1 MNNPKQNQLK
11 LNLFATPYW
20 IAGFLFLSLITPVKA
35 SDSPNFLG
43 EKISKVSPVQNK
55 LVTGKIVSSSDNMG
69 IPGANVIVK
78 GTNIGTTT
86 DIDGTYTISIPNNNA
101 VLIVSYIGYTSQEVK
116 VGNEKTINISLKND
130 VSTLDEVVVVGF
142 GTQKKTTLTGSV
154 TQVKG
159 DDVLRGKGTSNATLA
174 LQGEVPGLV
183 ITRTSSRPGNEGTNI
198 KIRGDISINGIGPLI
213 LVDGLEIP
221 EWQLATINANDIE
234 SYSVLKDGAAA
245 IYGTKAAG
253 GVILVTTKKGKRGKM
268 KISYNGD
275 TQVNMTGKMPVAGL
289 QAWGQMFLQTLNNDS
304 FSYQDPSGATQQATG
319 TLRLGL
325 SKANFE
331 SIANG
336 TFPVAPNSFFLGSV
350 EHRFADVDQFDAVF
364 GNTISKRHNL
374 SISGGNENATYR
386 TSVSY
391 ADDRSPLSFV
401 YDGAKKYNFRT
412 NITYKVSDLFKT
424 EFNISYDNRIVD
436 EPTLGVGESINDM
449 NIFPL
454 YNPQGQYYDIF
465 GGNNIL
471 SRLDQGGRTITDEKI
486 FRLGGK
492 LILDLDKYVKGLSF
506 TYFGNV
512 SSRNGL
518 RSERKKSV
526 TNYTW
531 DGNLGVTGNT
541 LLNSYIKLY
550 ETRIDFQN
558 HVLQANYAFSIGK
571 NNFSTLLGYTAEL
584 EQTNKYYSARSNMAS
599 DDLDDIITGD
609 ITTQVTGALNNTM
622 TNGSKFSSGSQALG
636 LASYIGKIN
645 YDYDGIFL
653 LEGLGRR
660 DGSSRLHPD
669 YRWKNFYSG
678 STGINLHKLDFFSN
692 LNTFNNL
699 KLYASYGETA
709 SVTGIDAYD
718 YISEIS
724 TGSTVFGST
733 PTQSNT
739 AWIAALRSIDRT
751 WERVATTNY
760 GIDFAILDG
769 RLSSVVEVFHRKNL
783 GMLTSI
789 TYNQVLGAT
798 APKTNSGDFTSNG
811 WEVSVNWKDQIGD
824 LKYNAGIM
832 VWDSKSEITRMAN
845 TTAYAPGEN
854 KTVEGRPLNSIFGY
868 KSEGLFQNDAEVLEY
883 YNKYG
888 FVDPTNQNGMKTGSL
903 IPAYRSANRLTP
915 GSVKRVDANGDG
927 TITTADLVYLGD
939 ANPHNSFGISLGLQ
953 YKGFDFSTFFQGV
966 ANQNIVRTETL
977 AYPWRRWWQ
986 NQNVSFLD
994 TAWTPENTDATQPIM
1009 SANGSR
1015 NTWNYAHTNDI
1026 NIIKAR
1032 YMRAKVISVGY
1043 TLPESIM
1050 NKMGIERL
1058 RLSVTGNDLFVLSN
1072 IKDGLDPEAGSNAVS
1087 GNIVP
1092 FNSTIVLGVEL
1103 NF

>member
-1 MNNPKQNQLK
+1 MMKQTNDQLRLIK
-11 LNLFATPYW
+11 KTNLLW
-20 IAGFLFLSLITPVKA
+20 ILALLISFMTNSGYA
-35 SDSPNFLG
+35 STTLI
-43 EKISKVSPVQNK
+43 EQNK
-55 LVTGKIVSSSDNMG
+55 VITGTVISEDDNMG
-69 IPGANVIVK
+69 IPGVNVSVK
-78 GTNIGTTT
+78 GGKAGTVT
-86 DIDGTYTISIPNNNA
+86 DIDGKYSISVPANATLVFTYMGFT
-101 VLIVSYIGYTSQEVK
+101 TQEIK
-116 VGNEKTINISLKND
+116 VGSNSSINTTLKSDKNI
-130 VSTLDEVVVVGF
+130 LDEVIVVGF
-142 GTQKKTTLTGSV
+142 GTQKKETLTGSV

-159 DDVLRGKGTSNATLA
+159 DDILRGKGTSNATLA

-183 ITRTSSRPGNEGTNI
+183 ITRSSSRPGNEGTNI
-198 KIRGDISINGIGPLI
+198 KIRGDISVNGIGPLI

-221 EWQLATINANDIE
+221 EWQLATINPNDIE

-253 GVILVTTKKGKRGKM
+253 GVILVTTKKGKQGKM
-268 KISYNGD
+268 KVSYNGE
-275 TQVNMTGKMPVAGL
+275 TQVNMAGKMPVAGM
-289 QAWGQMFLQTLNNDS
+289 QKWGEMFVQTLKNDT
-304 FSYQDPSGATQQATG
+304 FSYIDGNGATQQSTG

-325 SKANFE
+325 TRENFE

-336 TFPVAPNSFFLGSV
+336 TFPVAPDSFFLGGKD
-350 EHRFADVDQFDAVF
+350 HRFAEVDQFDAVY
-364 GNTISKRHNL
+364 GSTISKRHNL
-374 SISGGNENATYR
+374 SVSGGNENATYR

-391 ADDRSPLSFV
+391 ANDRSPISFV

-412 NITYKVSDLFKT
+412 NVTYKVSDLIKT
-424 EFNISYDNRIVD
+424 EFNMSYDNRIVD

-454 YNPQGQYYDIF
+454 YNEQGQYYDIF

-471 SRLDQGGRTITDEKI
+471 SRLDEGGRTITDEKI
-486 FRLGGK
+486 FRLGAK
-492 LILDLDKYVKGLSF
+492 LILDLDQYVKGLTF
-506 TYFGNV
+506 TYFGNM
-512 SSRNGL
+512 STRNGL

-526 TNYTW
+526 TNYDW
-531 DGNLGVTGNT
+531 DGNLGVSGNN

-550 ETRIDFQN
+550 ETKVNFQN
-558 HVLQANYAFSIGK
+558 HVLQANYQHSFGK
-571 NNFSTLLGYTAEL
+571 HNFSTLLGFTSEL
-584 EQTNKYYSARSNMAS
+584 QQSNRYYSSRSNMAS
-599 DDLDDIITGD
+599 DDLDDINTGD
-609 ITTQVTGALNNTM
+609 ITTQITGGINYTQ
-622 TNGSKFSSGSQALG
+622 TNGSKFSSGSEALG
-636 LASYIGKIN
+636 LVSYIGKVN

-653 LEGLGRR
+653 VEALGRR

-678 STGINLHKLDFFSN
+678 SAGVNLHKFDFVKD
-692 LNTFNNL
+692 LNVFNNL
-699 KLYASYGETA
+699 KIYTSYGETA

-724 TGSTVFGST
+724 TGSTVFGAT

-760 GIDFAILDG
+760 GVDFAVLDN
-769 RLSSVVEVFHRKNL
+769 RLKTVFEVFNRKNL

-811 WEVSVNWKDQIGD
+811 WELSVNWKDNIGD
-824 LKYNAGIM
+824 FKYNVGVM
-832 VWDSKSEITRMAN
+832 VWDSKSKITRMDN
-845 TTAYAPGEN
+845 TSAYAPGEN

-868 KSEGLFQNDAEVLEY
+868 KSEGLFQTEAEVLEY
-883 YNKYG
+883 YNQLG
-888 FVDPTNQNGMKTGSL
+888 FIDPANQSGMKTGTL
-903 IPAYRSANRLTP
+903 LPAYTTQNRLTP
-915 GSVKRVDANGDG
+915 GSVKRVDTNGDG
-927 TITTADLVYLGD
+927 TITSADLVYLGD
-939 ANPHNSFGISLGLQ
+939 ANPHNSFGISLGAQ
-953 YKGFDFSTFFQGV
+953 YKGFDFSAFFQGV

-977 AYPWRRWWQ
+977 AYPWKRWWQ

-994 TAWTPENTDATQPIM
+994 TAWTSENTGAEQPIM

-1032 YMRAKVISVGY
+1032 YLRAKVLSVGY
-1043 TLPESIM
+1043 TLPATAT
-1050 NKMGIERL
+1050 NKVGIERL
-1058 RLSVTGNDLFVLSN
+1058 RLSITGNDLFVLSN
-1072 IKDGLDPEAGSNAVS
+1072 VKDGLDPEAGSNAVS

-1092 FNSTIVLGVEL
+1092 FTSTLLFGLEL